1 MYDAPFKLHIC
12 KVKDEHPEKT
22 FKQLGA
28 EYGVGGSTISDW
40 YRRYR
45 LYGENAFDPEALR
58 LENEKRLL
66 ALMKEVDDLKEENE
80 ILKKAMAFFA
90 KSDQ

>member
-1 MYDAPFKLHIC
+1 MYDASFKLHVC
-12 KVKDEHPEKT
+12 KTKDEHPEKSY
-22 FKQLGA
+22 KQVGA
-28 EYGVGGSTISDW
+28 EYGIGGSTVSKW

-45 LYGENAFDPEALR
+45 LYGENAFDPDALK
-58 LENEKRLL
+58 LENEKKML
-66 ALMKEVDDLKEENE
+66 AMMKEIDDLKEENE